1 MAKIQSYWAVRAH
14 FGVGLAP
21 LGPVHATGAVRLP
34 MPKGKLSVMSL
45 KAGRKCKPWLIRRII
60 PVLDV
65 LVAKIKNSCYMSL
78 LRRIQP
84 CPVRFWALAERRDA
98 VVAFATQCGT
108 VEDFFI

>member
-1 MAKIQSYWAVRAH
+1 
-14 FGVGLAP
+14 
-21 LGPVHATGAVRLP
+21 

-84 CPVRFWALAERRDA
+84 CPAQFWALAERRDA

-108 VEDFFI
+108 VEDFLFESVVTH